1 MRVFIIIGLLTIGA
15 CTKPIDLELP
25 PYSSK
30 IVVNGEFDSE
40 KTIELQ
46 VTRSLP
52 ILQAS
57 DSTGYLLKNASIT
70 VFENGVVIGNAT
82 YMAGKY
88 FLNKQPKNGASYR
101 VDVTA
106 PGYNN
111 ASANLNIPKATPISA
126 SYKDSIGL
134 DADGFKVGQL
144 TVSFTDAPG
153 TSNYYRFF
161 IRYYNSGIMTWF
173 PFTIV
178 SNDILFLNN
187 EKQKDGSYLF
197 SDATFSGKTKT
208 LTFNV
213 QSATVKGSPKFE
225 ISIKSFNEDYY
236 YYLQQTNAYNQ
247 DGNGFSNDPVILRTN
262 VTDGLGIIG
271 GVSNAKDT
279 IF

>member
-1 MRVFIIIGLLTIGA
+1 MRQFLIIGLISIGA

-25 PYSSK
+25 AYSSK

-46 VTRSLP
+46 ITRSLP

-57 DSTGYLLKNASIT
+57 DSTGYLLKNASVT
-70 VFENGVVIGNAT
+70 VFENGNNIGNAI

-88 FLNKQPKNGASYR
+88 YLNKQPKNGATYR
-101 VDVTA
+101 VDITA
-106 PGYNN
+106 PNYTK
-111 ASANLNIPKATPISA
+111 ASANLSIPNSIPITA

-134 DADGFKVGQL
+134 DADGFKIGQL
-144 TVSFTDAPG
+144 TVTFTDAPG
-153 TSNYYRFF
+153 VSNYYRFM
-161 IRYYNSGIMTWF
+161 INYYNSGLMTWF

-197 SDATFSGKTKT
+197 SDATFSGKSKS
-208 LTFNV
+208 LRFNV
-213 QSATVKGSPKFE
+213 QSSTVKGSPKFE
-225 ISIKSFNEDYY
+225 ISIKSFNQDYY
-236 YYLQQTNAYNQ
+236 QYLQQTNAYNQ

-262 VTDGLGIIG
+262 VTDGLGMVG
-271 GVSNAKDT
+271 GVSNSKDT